1 MAPSGSSAKKSAP
14 ASRRPPAGQ
23 PSGATPARQP
33 IQGEALVRR
42 HPVLEAVRAR
52 RRVLHR
58 LYVEGERG
66 AADTELR
73 PILAA
78 AKTAGV
84 AVTTVDRRALDQLAQ
99 RHAADAKHQGVLLEA
114 GPYPYAEVD
123 EMLGLAER
131 HGERPLLLLLDL
143 LHGPQNIGALLRT
156 AEACGVHG
164 VILQDRRAPEITPS
178 VVQFSAGA
186 TEHLLI
192 AKVTNL
198 AQTMRELKAAGVWLA
213 GMDMDDTAEELGDVD
228 LDRALGIVVGHEGE
242 GLRRLVRERCDFL
255 IRLPMRGQVESL
267 NAAVA
272 GSILLYI
279 AWQARGFQ

>member
-1 MAPSGSSAKKSAP
+1 MAPSGSSAKKSGAP
-14 ASRRPPAGQ
+14 ASGRQSVGSQ
-23 PSGATPARQP
+23 STGATPAIR
-33 IQGEALVRR
+33 GEALVRR
-42 HPVLEAVRAR
+42 HPVLEALRAR
-52 RRVLHR
+52 RRMLHR
-58 LYVEGERG
+58 LYVERERG
-66 AADTELR
+66 AAERDLQ

-78 AKTAGV
+78 AKAAGV
-84 AVTTVDRRALDQLAQ
+84 AVTSLDRRALDQLAQ
-99 RHAADAKHQGVLLEA
+99 RHAADGKHQGVLLEV

-123 EMLGLAER
+123 EMLGLAELR
-131 HGERPLLLLLDL
+131 GERPLLLLLDL

-178 VVQFSAGA
+178 VVQFAAGA

-213 GMDMDDTAEELGDVD
+213 GMDLDETAEAVGQVD